1 MSQNHQTL
9 LVNLYNTTFVS
20 TQLKDSPKY
29 CKVFMPHTFHAW
41 IFLFFLVYLM
51 PPDQLKKISLAEF
64 FTKRKWSTYPIHCDS
79 FSMQFCA
86 MKVWYTLGSL
96 LTGWHG
102 NKSKALGTRSLRVC
116 HNLSTNH
123 LKTRNSFKK
132 QFPPQYLSISTKLF
146 ISLLQGIISL
156 NNVSIYAMANSTWL
170 WNCSRKLTAQLFEER
185 LAG

>member
-9 LVNLYNTTFVS
+9 LVNLYNKKFVS
-20 TQLKDSPKY
+20 TQLKDSPK
-29 CKVFMPHTFHAW
+29 F
-41 IFLFFLVYLM
+41 FLFFLISLM

-64 FTKRKWSTYPIHCDS
+64 FTKRKWFTYPIHSDS

-102 NKSKALGTRSLRVC
+102 NKSKALGTRSLGVC

-156 NNVSIYAMANSTWL
+156 NNVTIYAMANSTWL
-170 WNCSRKLTAQLFEER
+170 WTVRGSS
-185 LAG
+185 

>member
-9 LVNLYNTTFVS
+9 LVNIYNKKFVS
-20 TQLKDSPKY
+20 TQPKDSPKY
-29 CKVFMPHTFHAW
+29 CKVFMPHTFHAC
-41 IFLFFLVYLM
+41 IFLFFLISLM

-64 FTKRKWSTYPIHCDS
+64 FTKRKWFTYPIHSDS

-102 NKSKALGTRSLRVC
+102 NKSKALGTRSLGVC

-156 NNVSIYAMANSTWL
+156 NNVTIYAMANSTWL
-170 WNCSRKLTAQLFEER
+170 WTVQGSS
-185 LAG
+185 

>member
-1 MSQNHQTL
+1 MS
-9 LVNLYNTTFVS
+9 
-20 TQLKDSPKY
+20 
-29 CKVFMPHTFHAW
+29 HTFHAW
-41 IFLFFLVYLM
+41 IFLFFLVSLM

-64 FTKRKWSTYPIHCDS
+64 FTKRKWFTYPIHSDS

-102 NKSKALGTRSLRVC
+102 NKSKALGTRSLGVC

-132 QFPPQYLSISTKLF
+132 QFPVSPSVLEHLKKTFHITSTRHHF
-146 ISLLQGIISL
+146 PEWC
-156 NNVSIYAMANSTWL
+156 IYAMANSTWL
-170 WNCSRKLTAQLFEER
+170 WNCSRKLIAQLFEEK